1 MATRTVSL
9 ENVNSA
15 GDRTV
20 LQYNAA
26 EERFKLVSVDDI
38 LTTSAEDGNIS
49 DVFVDR
55 VEEEISVENLQL
67 IDVDGGSF

>member
-9 ENVNSA
+9 QNVNA
-15 GDRTV
+15 LGNRTV

-26 EERFKLVSVDDI
+26 EDRFKLVEVDDI
-38 LTTSAEDGNIS
+38 LATAAEDGNIS

-55 VEEEISVENLQL
+55 VEEEIAVENLQL
-67 IDVDGGSF
+67 IDLDGGSF

>member
-15 GDRTV
+15 GERVV
-20 LQYNAA
+20 LQYDATLD
-26 EERFKLVSVDDI
+26 RFKLVEVDDI
-38 LTTSAEDGNIS
+38 LATSAEDGNIS

-55 VEEEISVENLQL
+55 VEEEISVENIQL

>member
-38 LTTSAEDGNIS
+38 LDTAAEDGNIS